1 MTVER
6 GFGGAPRRASPHL
19 DASREAHVD
28 RARRIDARVRAHSVA
43 RRETRGA
50 RRARTHEGAEGR
62 SLAIHFSLDFLQ
74 RARGVDM
81 RSHRASMRAIDRIV
95 VVVIIGLVG
104 LVNHAVGIAAIDC
117 SDGSAQNVGLFSSAI
132 GTVRTTFLTNYDK
145 YTPPTPGTATSIK
158 ATMNVYAVNVV
169 NEAKGTVELIMTLSL
184 DWVDERLK
192 YYTTTTQPTGCLQAP
207 GMYLDTTT
215 ADLIW
220 RPAYAIA
227 NLYESTDLESTELF
241 VSPQGQVMYKT
252 RQNVVTSCEF
262 DFNKMPFDTQMC
274 GVRLQMMSPSGMA
287 TFNTEEVTFEKDADG
302 YGGTKAWTF
311 SIFDTASGATSDQRS
326 YIDFG
331 FQLKRIPDYWVT
343 FTIAPSV
350 MLVAMSYGTFWIQRT
365 AMPARATFAFICYL
379 TTISLTNGALAV
391 LPKVSSRNVLLLNIL
406 TLGQFF
412 CAFTVFSIVVANY
425 LLHIEVRLTAAWA
438 EARKQENYQQ
448 LKESGEAIVS
458 IGPRIAKIDHY
469 IVNKRGE
476 MYFSDQH
483 VDVLARWLFPVAYAL
498 AVAIVVGTALE

>member
-1 MTVER
+1 
-6 GFGGAPRRASPHL
+6 
-19 DASREAHVD
+19 
-28 RARRIDARVRAHSVA
+28 
-43 RRETRGA
+43 
-50 RRARTHEGAEGR
+50 
-62 SLAIHFSLDFLQ
+62 
-74 RARGVDM
+74 M

-95 VVVIIGLVG
+95 VVIIVGLVG
-104 LVNHAVGIAAIDC
+104 LANRALGIAAIDC
-117 SDGSAQNVGLFSSAI
+117 SDSNQNKERFSSAV
-132 GTVRTTFLTNYDK
+132 GTVRSSFLANYDK

-158 ATMNVYAVNVV
+158 ATMSVYAVNVV

-184 DWVDERLK
+184 DWVDERLH
-192 YYTTTTQPTGCLQAP
+192 YYTTSSQPTGCLQAP

-227 NLYESTDLESTELF
+227 NLYELTDLEGTELF
-241 VSPQGQVMYKT
+241 VSPKGQVIYKT

-262 DFNKMPFDTQMC
+262 DFKKMPFDTQMC

-287 TFNTEEVTFEKDADG
+287 TFNTEEVTFEKDDDG

-311 SIFDTASGATSDQRS
+311 SIFNTTGGATSDQKS
-326 YIDFG
+326 FIDFG
-331 FQLKRIPDYWVT
+331 FQLERIPDYWVT
-343 FTIAPSV
+343 FTVAPSV

-438 EARKQENYQQ
+438 EARKQDNYKN
-448 LKESGEAIVS
+448 LKESGEAIVF
-458 IGPRIAKIDHY
+458 IGSRIAKLDHY

-498 AVAIVVGTALE
+498 AVAVVVGVALE